1 MAFFKCCFLAGS
13 HYLKHYWRFIM
24 KKVKLSI
31 QELCSIGVFTAV
43 LCIMAQISIP
53 MPFGVPMTL
62 QTFGVTLIGIVLGAK
77 NGTIAVLT
85 YLLLGAAGVP
95 VFSGFNGG
103 LQAFAGP
110 TGGFLLSFP
119 MMAFLA
125 GYGAEHRR
133 KKGLFTTGILLGAL
147 ANLAVGT
154 LVFCLLT
161 GSTIQLGLS
170 ACVLPFIPATILK
183 AVLASAFGL
192 QLRRRLINIR

>member
-1 MAFFKCCFLAGS
+1 
-13 HYLKHYWRFIM
+13 M

-43 LCIMAQISIP
+43 LSIMAQISIP

-77 NGTIAVLT
+77 NGTIAVLI

-119 MMAFLA
+119 IMAFLA

-147 ANLAVGT
+147 VNLAVGT

-170 ACVLPFIPATILK
+170 ACVLPFIPVTILK
-183 AVLASAFGL
+183 AVLASILGL